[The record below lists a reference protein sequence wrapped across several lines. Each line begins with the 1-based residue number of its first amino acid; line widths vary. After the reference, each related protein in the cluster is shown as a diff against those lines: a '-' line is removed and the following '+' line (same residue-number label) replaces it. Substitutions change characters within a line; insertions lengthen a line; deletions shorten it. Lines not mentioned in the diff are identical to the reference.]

1 MIIPASYEVY
11 KAAMKEGLFDIFIE
25 ADATIS
31 TPSCGPCLGGHLGI
45 LAAGERCVSTSNR
58 NFVGRM
64 GSSKSEV
71 ILASP
76 MVAAATAVAGHIC
89 HPKEITG

>member
-11 KAAMKEGLFDIFIE
+11 RQAMKEGLFDIFL
-25 ADATIS
+25 DAGAAIS

-45 LAAGERCVSTSNR
+45 LAADERCISTSNR

-64 GSSKSEV
+64 GSPKSEV
-71 ILASP
+71 VLSGP
-76 MVAAATAVAGHIC
+76 MVAAASAVAGHIC

>member
-1 MIIPASYEVY
+1 
-11 KAAMKEGLFDIFIE
+11 
-25 ADATIS
+25 
-31 TPSCGPCLGGHLGI
+31 